1 MGSAGAATPLNILL
15 VRVSS
20 LGDVLH
26 NMPIVADIAR
36 HYPDANIDWVVEEG
50 YTSLVRLN
58 GRVRNIIPFALRRW
72 RKSLRERATRAEIKA
87 FFATL
92 RAQRYD
98 YVFDTQGLLKTG
110 IIMGAARVV
119 KGGQKV
125 GLANGSEG
133 SGYEGVSRLFH
144 TRSVPLDPRTHAVAR
159 GRLVVGAALGYK
171 VDTPADF
178 GLPDAPPFSPSDPRP
193 DWMPAG
199 PYAVYFHGTA
209 RDAKKWAPANWI
221 ELGAALAP
229 TTILLPWGSPK
240 EKAEA
245 EALAA
250 SLPNARVL
258 PKLSM
263 GDAVLLARHAALAI
277 GVDTGL
283 THIAAAFTRPTVEIY
298 ADSPRWKTEGNWSPK
313 IINLGD
319 RGAPPSVAEVLAA
332 ARSLVVPAQAG
343 IPSRK
348 SP

>member
-1 MGSAGAATPLNILL
+1 MNILL

-36 HYPDANIDWVVEEG
+36 HFPHANIDWVVEEG
-50 YTSLVRLN
+50 YVSLVRLN
-58 GRVRNIIPFALRRW
+58 PRVRNIIPFALRRW
-72 RKSLRERATRAEIKA
+72 RKSLGKKETRAEIKA
-87 FFATL
+87 FFAAV
-92 RAQRYD
+92 RQQEYD

-110 IIMGAARVV
+110 VIMGAARV
-119 KGGQKV
+119 KQGGQKV

-133 SGYEGVSRLFH
+133 SGYEGISRLFH
-144 TRSVPLDPRTHAVAR
+144 SKSIPLDPRTHAVAR
-159 GRLVVGAALGYK
+159 GRLVAGAALGYA

-178 GLPDAPPFSPSDPRP
+178 GLPDVSPDDPRP

-209 RDAKKWAPANWI
+209 RDAKKWAPQNWI
-221 ELGAALAP
+221 ALGQALAP
-229 TTILLPWGSPK
+229 MTILLPWGSPK
-240 EKAEA
+240 ERAEA

-250 SLPNARVL
+250 ALPNARVL

-263 GDAVLLARHAALAI
+263 ADAVLLARHAALAV

-283 THIAAAFTRPTVEIY
+283 THIAAAFSRPVVEIY
-298 ADSPRWKTEGNWSPK
+298 CDSPRWKTEGNWSPK

-332 ARSLVVPAQAG
+332 ARSLLA
-343 IPSRK
+343 
-348 SP
+348 

>member
-1 MGSAGAATPLNILL
+1 MAAPLKILL

-26 NMPIVADIAR
+26 NLPMVADIAR
-36 HYPDANIDWVVEEG
+36 HFPDASIDWVVEEG
-50 YTSLVRLN
+50 YTSLVQLN
-58 GRVRNIIPFALRRW
+58 RRVGAVIPFALRRW
-72 RKSLRERATRAEIKA
+72 RKSLGSAQTRAEIGA
-87 FFATL
+87 FFKTL
-92 RAQRYD
+92 RQTRYD

-110 IIMGAARVV
+110 VIMGAARLAP
-119 KGGQKV
+119 GGQKV

-133 SGYEGVSRLFH
+133 SGYEGISRLFH
-144 TRSVPLDPRTHAVAR
+144 SKSIALDPRTHAVAR
-159 GRLVVGAALGYK
+159 GRLVAGAALGYQ

-178 GLPDAPPFSPSDPRP
+178 GLPDAPRPEPRP

-209 RDAKKWAPANWI
+209 RAAKKWAAHNWI
-221 ELGAALAP
+221 ELGAQLAP
-229 TTILLPWGSPK
+229 LTILLPWGSPA

-245 EALAA
+245 ELLAA

-263 GDAVLLARHAALAI
+263 DEAITLARHAALAV

-298 ADSPRWKTEGNWSPK
+298 CASPRWKTEGNWSPR
-313 IINLGD
+313 IINLGQL
-319 RGAPPSVAEVLAA
+319 GAPPGVPEVLAA
-332 ARSLVVPAQAG
+332 ARRLLD
-343 IPSRK
+343 R
-348 SP
+348 